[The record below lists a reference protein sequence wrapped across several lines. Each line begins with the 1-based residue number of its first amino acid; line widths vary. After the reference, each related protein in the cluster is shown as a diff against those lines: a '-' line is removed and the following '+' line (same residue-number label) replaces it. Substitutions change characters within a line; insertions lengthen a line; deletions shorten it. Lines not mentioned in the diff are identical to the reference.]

1 MKYENKELL
10 TPKELREAYSL
21 EEDEDLNRFV
31 HKVNS
36 LSKGSKI
43 VLIQEEES
51 QRGDSDENYIQ
62 PKVVYC
68 VKKQKK

>member
-1 MKYENKELL
+1 MKYENEELL

-21 EEDEDLNRFV
+21 EEDEDINRFV

-51 QRGDSDENYIQ
+51 QRGGFR
-62 PKVVYC
+62 
-68 VKKQKK
+68 

>member
-1 MKYENKELL
+1 MKYENEELL

-36 LSKGSKI
+36 LSKVTKI
-43 VLIQEEES
+43 RLIEEES
-51 QRGDSDENYIQ
+51 QRGDSDE
-62 PKVVYC
+62 K
-68 VKKQKK
+68 

>member
-51 QRGDSDENYIQ
+51 QRGDSDEN
-62 PKVVYC
+62 
-68 VKKQKK
+68 

>member
-1 MKYENKELL
+1 MKYENEELL

-21 EEDEDLNRFV
+21 EQDEDLNRFV

-51 QRGDSDENYIQ
+51 QRGDSDEN
-62 PKVVYC
+62 
-68 VKKQKK
+68 

>member
-1 MKYENKELL
+1 MKYENEKLL

-36 LSKGSKI
+36 LSKGTKI
-43 VLIQEEES
+43 RLIEEES
-51 QRGDSDENYIQ
+51 QRGDSDE
-62 PKVVYC
+62 K
-68 VKKQKK
+68 

>member
-1 MKYENKELL
+1 MKYENEELL

-36 LSKGSKI
+36 LSKGTKI
-43 VLIQEEES
+43 RLIEEES
-51 QRGDSDENYIQ
+51 QRGDSDE
-62 PKVVYC
+62 K
-68 VKKQKK
+68 

>member
-1 MKYENKELL
+1 MKYENEEPL

-43 VLIQEEES
+43 VLIQEKES
-51 QRGDSDENYIQ
+51 QRGDSDEN
-62 PKVVYC
+62 
-68 VKKQKK
+68 